1 MHNKK
6 HIIAIVSPS
15 QVIQLGLSAIVREN
29 SGIYQLQNFND
40 LYSLQNFLL
49 VNDASVVV
57 IDAGII
63 TFNQKLIISLRK
75 EYSAASWIA
84 IVYQYVNP
92 SVIGQFDDSIT
103 IDQGADDI
111 MSVIN
116 ASLGTEKE
124 HHEEVKTENLS
135 DRETDVLKLLVT
147 GYSAKEIA
155 ERLNISVNTVISHR
169 KNISQKTGIKSLA
182 GLTIYAV
189 TNKVI
194 SMSNLQ
200 R

>member
-1 MHNKK
+1 MYNKK
-6 HIIAIVSPS
+6 QIIAIVSPS
-15 QVIQLGLSAIVREN
+15 QVIQLGLSGIVREN
-29 SGIYQLQNFND
+29 SGNYQLHNFND

-49 VNDASVVV
+49 LHSVSVVV

-63 TFNQKLIISLRK
+63 TSNQKLIVALRK
-75 EYSAASWIA
+75 EYTYVSWIA

-92 SVIGQFDDSIT
+92 LVIGQFDESIT

-116 ASLGTEKE
+116 SSLNNEKE
-124 HHEEVKTENLS
+124 PGDEPKTESLS

-147 GYSAKEIA
+147 GFSAKEIA
-155 ERLNISVNTVISHR
+155 EKLNISVNTVISHR